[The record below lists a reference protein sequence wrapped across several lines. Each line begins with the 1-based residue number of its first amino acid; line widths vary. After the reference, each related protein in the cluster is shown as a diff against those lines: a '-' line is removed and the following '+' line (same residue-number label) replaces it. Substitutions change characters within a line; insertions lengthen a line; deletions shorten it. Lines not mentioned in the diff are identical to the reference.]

1 MCEVGW
7 LIEFVRREFKDVKTD
22 FKYDVYKYIALGA
35 GGAML
40 ALIYALYQKLR
51 HISVDWFVFAGLF
64 VFSFLIF
71 SLAISASRRRTRDA
85 GELGLQLPAAPNP
98 VKTDAKHA
106 LKMTDEDPRIYL
118 VGIRVEEHA
127 TGVQTFFAFQ
137 NRGRTVAHDVHPIPV
152 NIGYRT
158 IYIGFIDNLAV
169 NEIKE
174 VRPYIDREG
183 KKHDIISV
191 LQQECEAKARAEGT
205 MLDRTFQFS
214 LETKYR
220 TFARDRNFATH
231 VTIQYLVWKRLLPGV
246 KLDELFQFQHVDFK
260 RLS

>member
-1 MCEVGW
+1 MGW

-85 GELGLQLPAAPNP
+85 G
-98 VKTDAKHA
+98 V
-106 LKMTDEDPRIYL
+106 
-118 VGIRVEEHA
+118 
-127 TGVQTFFAFQ
+127 
-137 NRGRTVAHDVHPIPV
+137 
-152 NIGYRT
+152 
-158 IYIGFIDNLAV
+158 
-169 NEIKE
+169 
-174 VRPYIDREG
+174 
-183 KKHDIISV
+183 
-191 LQQECEAKARAEGT
+191 
-205 MLDRTFQFS
+205 
-214 LETKYR
+214 
-220 TFARDRNFATH
+220 ARDRNFATH